1 MRRPTMVS
9 GPSGTG
15 SDRELCRGFKSI
27 SALSAISWEASSDS
41 TSARVSSSLQASCRN
56 TARWIGSRSKASPKR
71 SLICSHLSGFTVL
84 LLTKLPGQRRLGH
97 TPISFHRG
105 GGNTEE
111 LGHLLHRQAAEHAEF
126 NDPRLLRIDR
136 GEPGESFIQGHEVVR
151 AFLRESDN
159 VI

>member
-1 MRRPTMVS
+1 M
-9 GPSGTG
+9 
-15 SDRELCRGFKSI
+15 RELATSGIGSGREVCRGFKSI
-27 SALSAISWEASSDS
+27 AALSAISWEASSDS
-41 TSARVSSSLQASCRN
+41 TSARVSSSMQASCRN
-56 TARWIGSRSKASPKR
+56 AARWLGSRSRASPKR

-84 LLTKLPGQRRLGH
+84 LLTKFPRQPRLGH

-111 LGHLLHRQAAEHAEF
+111 LGRLLDRQAAEHSEF